1 MFLYLRLVMTKRR
14 EFIKNLAAL
23 SGLSLTGCG
32 WKLGNVR
39 AQTTTTG
46 QRDRLYLFTWTQYT
60 DDKELLKAFTTQT
73 GIKLF
78 ADLYE
83 SNDVML
89 AKMLAGGG
97 GAYSVIYPSDYVVQK
112 MLEKDLL
119 TEIKRDRLVGI
130 ENLFPQFQNPP
141 YDPNNRY
148 SIPFTWGTTGFI
160 YNTEA
165 LTIPPDSWE
174 YLWIN
179 RDKLNRK
186 MTLLSDTREVFGAVL
201 KMLGYSYNSKNESE
215 IKQAYKKLQELKS
228 SLSGFD
234 TDAWRNKI
242 LSGDLLLAMCYSGDA
257 IKIMKENPK
266 FKYVIPKNGTSLWT
280 DTLVIHKYAPNPD
293 AAYAWINYL
302 LQPEVSAQLTKNQSL
317 ATPNK
322 ASFELLPKRYQT
334 NTSLFPSE
342 AILNKCERL
351 SPLGDVEEVY
361 ERYWT
366 QLTSG

>member
-1 MFLYLRLVMTKRR
+1 MTKRR
-14 EFIKNLAAL
+14 EFIKSLAAL

-46 QRDRLYLFTWTQYT
+46 QRDQLYLFTWTQYA
-60 DDKELLKAFTTQT
+60 DDKELIKAFMTQT
-73 GIKLF
+73 GIKLL

-89 AKMLAGGG
+89 TKMQAGGG
-97 GAYSVIYPSDYVVQK
+97 GAYSVIYPSDYYVRE
-112 MLEKDLL
+112 MLDKDLL
-119 TEIKRDRLVGI
+119 AEIKHDRLVGI
-130 ENLFPQFQNPP
+130 DNLFPQFQNPP

-165 LTIPPDSWE
+165 LTNPPDSWE
-174 YLWIN
+174 YLWKN
-179 RDKLNRK
+179 SEKLNRK
-186 MTLLSDTREVFGAVL
+186 MTLLNDTREVFGGVL

-215 IKQAYKKLQELKS
+215 IKQAYQKLQELKPS
-228 SLSGFD
+228 VSAFD
-234 TDAWRNKI
+234 TDAWRNKMV
-242 LSGDLLLAMCYSGDA
+242 SGDLLLAMSYSGDA
-257 IKIMKENPK
+257 IKVMKENPK

-280 DTLVIHKYAPNPD
+280 DTLVINKYAPNPD
-293 AAYAWINYL
+293 GAYAWINYL
-302 LQPEVSAQLTKNQSL
+302 LQPEVSAKLTTYQSL
-317 ATPNK
+317 ATPNQ
-322 ASFELLPKRYQT
+322 ASFDLLPKKYQN

-342 AILNKCERL
+342 EILNKCERI
-351 SPLGDVEEVY
+351 SPLSDTTKEVY